1 MSDVHVLP
9 TDYHGGE
16 DHLVKDKI
24 TAHKDHK
31 RHIAPNDS
39 GVDATNVG
47 SKGGNIK
54 RTSD

>member
-16 DHLVKDKI
+16 DHFVKYKI

-31 RHIAPNDS
+31 RHITPNDS

>member
-16 DHLVKDKI
+16 DHLVKDNI

-31 RHIAPNDS
+31 RHITQNDS

>member
-1 MSDVHVLP
+1 MNDAHVLP
-9 TDYHGGE
+9 HENHDGE
-16 DHLVKDKI
+16 DHLVRDKV

-31 RHIAPNDS
+31 KHILPNDA

-47 SKGGNIK
+47 SKDGKVK

>member
-9 TDYHGGE
+9 TDYHGGQ

-31 RHIAPNDS
+31 RNITPNDS
-39 GVDATNVG
+39 GVDATNVW
-47 SKGGNIK
+47 SKVGKIK
-54 RTSD
+54 QTSN

>member
-31 RHIAPNDS
+31 RHITPNDS
-39 GVDATNVG
+39 SVDDTNVG
-47 SKGGNIK
+47 SKGGKIK
-54 RTSD
+54 RTSN